1 MQITVTT
8 LTGTCYPMEM
18 DPSATVAQLKQ
29 QIERRVSVP
38 AFRQKL
44 AMQKNG
50 RKELEDEGRRLTECG
65 LEHGDTVLVLV
76 TEPESMQV
84 FLRNDKGKT
93 HTYEIFPGET
103 VTEFRQKV
111 YRVEKVPPEQ
121 QVLLYESK
129 PLQDGRKLED
139 YNISPN
145 TTITLNLRLRG
156 G

>member
-1 MQITVTT
+1 MQIKVTT
-8 LTGTCYPMEM
+8 LTGTCYPVEM
-18 DPSATVAQLKQ
+18 DPSATVGQLKQ
-29 QIERRVSVP
+29 EIERRVSVP

-50 RKELEDEGRRLTECG
+50 RKELEDEGRRLSECG

-76 TEPESMQV
+76 TEPKSMQV
-84 FLRNDKGKT
+84 FLRNYKNQT

-111 YRVEKVPPEQ
+111 YRVEKVPPDQ
-121 QVLLYESK
+121 QRLYYESK
-129 PLQDGRKLED
+129 PLEDGRKLED
-139 YNISPN
+139 YNIRPE
-145 TTITLNLRLRG
+145 TTINLCPRLRG

>member
-1 MQITVTT
+1 MQIKVTT
-8 LTGTCYPMEM
+8 LTGTCYPVEM
-18 DPSATVAQLKQ
+18 DPSATVGQLKQ
-29 QIERRVSVP
+29 EIERRVSVP

-50 RKELEDEGRRLTECG
+50 RKELEDEGRRLSECG

-76 TEPESMQV
+76 TEPKSMQV
-84 FLRNDKGKT
+84 FLKNDKNQT

-111 YRVEKVPPEQ
+111 YRVEKVPQDQ

-139 YNISPN
+139 YNIRPH

>member
-1 MQITVTT
+1 MQIKVTT
-8 LTGTCYPMEM
+8 LTGTCYPVEM
-18 DPSATVAQLKQ
+18 DPSATVGQLKQ
-29 QIERRVSVP
+29 EIERRFSVP
-38 AFRQKL
+38 PFMEL

-50 RKELEDEGRRLTECG
+50 HKDLEDEGRRLSECG
-65 LEHGDTVLVLV
+65 LEHGDTVVMVV
-76 TEPESMQV
+76 TEPKSMQV

-93 HTYEIFPGET
+93 HTYDIFPGET

-111 YRVEKVPPEQ
+111 YRVEKVPPDQ

-139 YNISPN
+139 YNIRPH

>member
-1 MQITVTT
+1 MQIKVTT
-8 LTGTCYPMEM
+8 LTGTCYPVEM
-18 DPSATVAQLKQ
+18 DPSATVGQLKQ
-29 QIERRVSVP
+29 EIECRFSVP
-38 AFRQKL
+38 AFMKL

-50 RKELEDEGRRLTECG
+50 GKELEDEGRRLSECG
-65 LEHGDTVLVLV
+65 LEHGDTVVMVV
-76 TEPESMQV
+76 TEPKSMQV

-111 YRVEKVPPEQ
+111 YRVENVPPDQ

-139 YNISPN
+139 YNIRPH

>member
-1 MQITVTT
+1 MQIKVTT
-8 LTGTCYPMEM
+8 LTGTCYPVEM
-18 DPSATVAQLKQ
+18 DPSATVGQLKQ
-29 QIERRVSVP
+29 EIERRVSVP

-50 RKELEDEGRRLTECG
+50 RKELEDEGRRLSECG
-65 LEHGDTVLVLV
+65 LEHGDTVLVLL
-76 TEPESMQV
+76 TEPKSMQV
-84 FLRNDKGKT
+84 FLQNDKSKT

-139 YNISPN
+139 YNIRPH

>member
-1 MQITVTT
+1 MQIKVTT
-8 LTGTCYPMEM
+8 LTGTCYPVEM
-18 DPSATVAQLKQ
+18 DPSATVGQLKQ
-29 QIERRVSVP
+29 EIERRFSVP
-38 AFRQKL
+38 PFMKL

-50 RKELEDEGRRLTECG
+50 RKELEDEGRRLSECG
-65 LEHGDTVLVLV
+65 LEHGDTVVMVV
-76 TEPESMQV
+76 TEPKSMQV

-139 YNISPN
+139 YNIRPQ